1 MNLPA
6 TLGATPSAHTTSAPA
21 FMRAPR
27 TVEDTGLPFLFL
39 VELLLKVLAQRG
51 QLKLP
56 ELASHL
62 KLAVGVIDPLIAF
75 MRTEKLCE
83 VTRRGGSGTDAD
95 LAYHLTE
102 LGHERARQCMARN
115 AYAGPAPVTLAD
127 YRRQVALQ
135 SVADLHVTRADVTR
149 EFHDIVVN
157 QLVLDQLG
165 AAMNS
170 GRAIFIHGL
179 AGSGKTYLA
188 ERLRGLLHGD
198 IALPYAIMID
208 GEVVP
213 FYDPVQHRAS
223 NQVEAAAPDSAG
235 HDSIDKLRSID
246 LRWVRGVQRP
256 ATLTGGE
263 LTLEMLDLRFDPNT
277 RLYQAPPHLKANN
290 GIFIIDDLGRQRCSP
305 LELMNRWIVPMDR
318 GIDYLSLHTGHV
330 FEVPFDVV
338 VVFSSN
344 FLPERLSDGAFLRRL
359 GYKIEVPPQ
368 TEAEYE
374 RIFRQVCQQ
383 AGLNFEPDAYHYL
396 LQEKHRREDVPLL
409 ACYPRDLIRQLL
421 DLARYEAAP
430 AVMTRAALDWAW
442 HNYFAGAGVR
452 RMAAAQHHHSTGGDA
467 DRERRDGGAALN
479 PMKANS

>member
-1 MNLPA
+1 VSTLPA
-6 TLGATPSAHTTSAPA
+6 VPATAPA
-21 FMRAPR
+21 SARAPR
-27 TVEDTGLPFLFL
+27 SVEETGLPFLFL
-39 VELLLKVLAQRG
+39 VELLTKVLAQRG

-62 KLAVGVIDPLIAF
+62 KLAVSVIDPLIAF
-75 MRTEKLCE
+75 MRTEKMCE

-102 LGHERARQCMARN
+102 LGHERARLCLARN

-127 YRRQVALQ
+127 YTRQVALQ
-135 SVADLHVTRADVTR
+135 SVADLHVTRADVARNFT
-149 EFHDIVVN
+149 DIVVN
-157 QLVLDQLG
+157 QTVLDQLG

-198 IALPYAIMID
+198 LAVPYAIMID

-213 FYDPVQHRAS
+213 FHDPVQHRPAEVS
-223 NQVEAAAPDSAG
+223 APEADAG
-235 HDSIDKLRSID
+235 SESIDKLRSID
-246 LRWVRGVQRP
+246 TRWVRGIQRP

-330 FEVPFDVV
+330 FQVPFDVV

-368 TEAEYE
+368 SEAEYE
-374 RIFRQVCQQ
+374 RIFRQACQQ
-383 AGLNFEPDAYHYL
+383 SEVAFDSDAYHYL

-409 ACYPRDLIRQLL
+409 ACYPRDLIRQVL
-421 DLARYEAAP
+421 DLSRYESAQP
-430 AVMTRAALDWAW
+430 VLSRASLDWAW
-442 HNYFAGAGVR
+442 HNYFAGAGAR
-452 RMAAAQHHHSTGGDA
+452 RVAAEQHKRDK
-467 DRERRDGGAALN
+467 ERRDGVAPL
-479 PMKANS
+479 

>member
-1 MNLPA
+1 VSILPA
-6 TLGATPSAHTTSAPA
+6 AVPAAPA
-21 FMRAPR
+21 FARAPR
-27 TVEDTGLPFLFL
+27 SVEETGLPFLFL
-39 VELLLKVLAQRG
+39 VELLIKVLAQRG

-62 KLAVGVIDPLIAF
+62 KLAVSVIDPLIAF

-102 LGHERARQCMARN
+102 MGHDRARHCLARN

-127 YRRQVALQ
+127 YTRQVALL
-135 SVADLHVTRADVTR
+135 SVANLHVTRADVAR
-149 EFHDIVVN
+149 NFADIVVN
-157 QLVLDQLG
+157 QTVLDQLG

-188 ERLRGLLHGD
+188 ERLRGLLNGD
-198 IALPYAIMID
+198 IAVPYAIMID

-213 FYDPVQHRAS
+213 FYDPVQHRP
-223 NQVEAAAPDSAG
+223 VIAAPAEDQAVADSF
-235 HDSIDKLRSID
+235 DKLRSID
-246 LRWVRGVQRP
+246 ARWVRGIQRP
-256 ATLTGGE
+256 AALTGGE

-330 FEVPFDVV
+330 FQVPFDVV

-368 TEAEYE
+368 SEAEYE
-374 RIFRQVCQQ
+374 RIFRQACLQSEV
-383 AGLNFEPDAYHYL
+383 AFDADAYHYL

-409 ACYPRDLIRQLL
+409 ACYPRDLIRQVL
-421 DLARYEAAP
+421 DLSRYESAQP
-430 AVMTRAALDWAW
+430 VLSRASLDWAW
-442 HNYFAGAGVR
+442 HNYFAGAGAR
-452 RMAAAQHHHSTGGDA
+452 RAAAEQHKRDK
-467 DRERRDGGAALN
+467 ERRDGAAPL
-479 PMKANS
+479 